1 MAHATPS
8 THTRHAA
15 HLSTY
20 WVCWGD
26 MQRPSSRKLRVLDRY
41 RRYRSHRWAPQPVYT
56 TARRASRTIAYDA
69 VYDLLTPSQAP
80 DITAIAYPTLPTR
93 LSSHHQ
99 PPHAPPCRRPELPLA
114 RPQPPLQPS
123 GSPSWHRTPLPT
135 PTSNE
140 AGSPTPARPLSRLSS
155 IRSSR
160 HHPVTST
167 VTISHGMGAPL
178 TGGYTVRRTH
188 NATQRSAR
196 TGSTWPDISPH
207 GQHTRRIG
215 ARWQHTGSGTKRASW
230 MSLLLDGSGSPS

>member
-1 MAHATPS
+1 
-8 THTRHAA
+8 
-15 HLSTY
+15 
-20 WVCWGD
+20 

-80 DITAIAYPTLPTR
+80 NITAMAYPTLPTR

-99 PPHAPPCRRPELPLA
+99 PPLLPHPAAAQSCRLHGHSHRCSPLDRHLA
-114 RPQPPLQPS
+114 
-123 GSPSWHRTPLPT
+123 SWHRTPLPT

-215 ARWQHTGSGTKRASW
+215 ARWRHTGSGTKRASW